1 MAVFSYA
8 GTGGA
13 LVRRFKLDADA
24 GAGMWLARAMAMAW
38 RVGVPEQGWQRAALV
53 PVPLH
58 WRRRRRRGF
67 DQARWLARE
76 IGRRLGMP
84 VADGLLLRSR
94 ENLPQGDPRV
104 TSRDRNVEGV
114 FAVRRARRL
123 AGRRFVLVDDVF
135 TSGATARACAQVLRV
150 AGAVEVAMLAGCR
163 S

>member
-1 MAVFSYA
+1 MAPFAYV

-24 GAGMWLARAMAMAW
+24 GAGILLARAMASAW
-38 RVGVPEQGWQRAALV
+38 RAGAPEKGWQRATLV

-58 WRRRRRRGF
+58 WRRRRKRGF
-67 DQARWLARE
+67 DQASWLARE
-76 IGRRLGMP
+76 VGRRLGLL
-84 VADGLLLRSR
+84 VVDGLLLRLR

-114 FAVRRARRL
+114 FAVRRNRRV
-123 AGRRFVLVDDVF
+123 AARRFVLVDDVF
-135 TSGATARACAQVLRV
+135 TSGATARACAQTLRE